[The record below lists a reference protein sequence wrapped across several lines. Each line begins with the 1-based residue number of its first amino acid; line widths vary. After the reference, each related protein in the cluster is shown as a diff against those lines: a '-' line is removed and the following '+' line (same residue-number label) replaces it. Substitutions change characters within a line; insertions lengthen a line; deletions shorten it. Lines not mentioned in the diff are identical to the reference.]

1 MVSPALADYFAK
13 RKIPLLELSQNLFLP
28 AEFSSFEQEYW
39 AVRRAVGLFDFSFMS
54 TVELIGSDAIAF
66 LKLMQNRNCEE
77 LAIGKIAYSMLLN
90 ENGDVWLDAT
100 VWRLG
105 PDHFYLITGYSIL
118 PFLLKAARPYRDLH
132 LADIAGQYQVIAVQG
147 PHSGVLLE
155 AILGLKANDLPQY
168 FSFNQPPNYPALTI
182 ARLGYTGE
190 LGYELL
196 VPRAEAIALWQ
207 QLQTAAVFPA
217 LECGFLAA
225 NTLRIEAG
233 FILFCNELIEPRTLA
248 SLGKLDSAKKEGNS
262 GGLQEILVGL
272 HFLPGTKVE
281 DNATNLAPQLATK
294 LAHEIAPHI
303 QVTSRAFSPQL
314 GHEIG
319 LGFIDQAALI
329 NGEAGDQT
337 RALVGNPLNSPL
349 GPVYLEKLP
358 FFLPTARISNKP
370 FS

>member
-1 MVSPALADYFAK
+1 MESPTLADYFAK
-13 RKIPLLELSQNLFLP
+13 RKIPLLELSQKLLLP
-28 AEFSSFEQEYW
+28 AEFSSLEQEYW
-39 AVRRAVGLFDFSFMS
+39 AVRRSVGIFDFSFMS
-54 TVELIGSDAIAF
+54 TVELSGSDAIA
-66 LKLMQNRNCEE
+66 LLQLIQNRNCEE

-90 ENGDVWLDAT
+90 EHGDVWLDAT

-118 PFLLKAARPYRDLH
+118 PFLREAARSYRDLH
-132 LADIAGQYQVIAVQG
+132 LADIAEQYQVIAVQG
-147 PHSGVLLE
+147 PHSSDLLE
-155 AILGLKANDLPQY
+155 SVLEVKTTDLPQY
-168 FSFNQPPNYPALTI
+168 FAFNQPPNYPTLTI

-225 NTLRIEAG
+225 NILRIEAG

-248 SLGKLDSAKKEGNS
+248 SLGKLDGAKNEGNS
-262 GGLQEILVGL
+262 GGLQEILIGL
-272 HFLPGTKVE
+272 HFLPGTQVE
-281 DNATNLAPQLATK
+281 DNASHLAPQLVPQ

-319 LGFIDQAALI
+319 LGFIDSAALA
-329 NGEAGDQT
+329 NVDGRGQT
-337 RALVGNPLNSPL
+337 PALAASPVKNYL
-349 GPVYLEKLP
+349 DPVSIEKLP
-358 FFLPTARISNKP
+358 FSGLR
-370 FS
+370 

>member
-1 MVSPALADYFAK
+1 MESPALADYFAK
-13 RKIPLLELSQNLFLP
+13 RKIPLLELSHQLFLP

-39 AVRRAVGLFDFSFMS
+39 AVRRSVGIFDFSFMS
-54 TVELIGSDAIAF
+54 TVELSGSDAIA
-66 LKLMQNRNCEE
+66 LLQLIQNRNCEE

-118 PFLLKAARPYRDLH
+118 PFLREAARPYNDLQ
-132 LADIAGQYQVIAVQG
+132 LADIAEHYQVIAVQG
-147 PHSGVLLE
+147 PHSSDLLE
-155 AILGLKANDLPQY
+155 SVLEVKAADLPQY
-168 FSFNQPPNYPALTI
+168 FAFNQPSNYPALTI

-196 VPRAEAIALWQ
+196 VPRAEALALWQ

-233 FILFCNELIEPRTLA
+233 FILFCNELIESRTLA
-248 SLGKLDSAKKEGNS
+248 SLGKLDGAKKEGNS
-262 GGLQEILVGL
+262 RGLQESLVGL

-281 DNATNLAPQLATK
+281 NNVSYLVS
-294 LAHEIAPHI
+294 EIAPHI

-319 LGFIDQAALI
+319 LGFIDPAALA
-329 NGEAGDQT
+329 NGGAVGRAGT
-337 RALVGNPLNSPL
+337 LAANPLSSSL
-349 GPVYLEKLP
+349 GPVYIEKLP
-358 FFLPTARISNKP
+358 FSGLR
-370 FS
+370 

>member
-1 MVSPALADYFAK
+1 MASPALADYFAK
-13 RKIPLLELSQNLFLP
+13 RKIPLLELSHQLFLP

-39 AVRRAVGLFDFSFMS
+39 AVRRSVGIFDFSFMS
-54 TVELIGSDAIAF
+54 TVELSGSDAIA
-66 LKLMQNRNCEE
+66 LLQLIQNRNCEE

-90 ENGDVWLDAT
+90 EHGDVWLDAT

-118 PFLLKAARPYRDLH
+118 PFLREAARPYNDLQ
-132 LADIAGQYQVIAVQG
+132 LADIAEQYQVIAVQG
-147 PHSGVLLE
+147 PHSSDLLE
-155 AILGLKANDLPQY
+155 SVLEVKATDLPQY
-168 FSFNQPPNYPALTI
+168 FAFNQPPNYPALTI

-196 VPRAEAIALWQ
+196 VSRTEAIALWQ
-207 QLQTAAVFPA
+207 KLQTSAIFPA

-248 SLGKLDSAKKEGNS
+248 SLRKSAGTKSDSIS
-262 GGLQEILVGL
+262 VSLQKILVGV
-272 HFLPGTKVE
+272 HFLPRALGEKK
-281 DNATNLAPQLATK
+281 ATNLAP
-294 LAHEIAPHI
+294 EITPYV

-319 LGFIDQAALI
+319 LGFIDQVAPV
-329 NGEAGDQT
+329 NGK
-337 RALVGNPLNSPL
+337 VGGQIPAHAVSPTHSPL
-349 GPVYLEKLP
+349 GPVYIEKLP
-358 FFLPTARISNKP
+358 FSGLR
-370 FS
+370 

>member
-1 MVSPALADYFAK
+1 MASPALADYFAK
-13 RKIPLLELSQNLFLP
+13 RKIPLLELSHQLFLP

-39 AVRRAVGLFDFSFMS
+39 AVRRSVGIFDFSFMS
-54 TVELIGSDAIAF
+54 TVELSGSDAIA
-66 LKLMQNRNCEE
+66 LLQLIQNRNCEE

-90 ENGDVWLDAT
+90 EHGDVWLDAT

-118 PFLLKAARPYRDLH
+118 PFLREAARPYNDLQ
-132 LADIAGQYQVIAVQG
+132 LADIAEQYQVIAVQG
-147 PHSGVLLE
+147 PHSSDLLE
-155 AILGLKANDLPQY
+155 SVLEVKATDLPQY
-168 FSFNQPPNYPALTI
+168 FAFNQPPNYPALTI

-196 VPRAEAIALWQ
+196 VSRTEAIALWQ
-207 QLQTAAVFPA
+207 KLQTSAIFPA

-248 SLGKLDSAKKEGNS
+248 SLGKLDDTKKGGNS

-281 DNATNLAPQLATK
+281 DNVSHLVS
-294 LAHEIAPHI
+294 EIAPHI
-303 QVTSRAFSPQL
+303 QVTSRTFSPQL

-319 LGFIDQAALI
+319 LGFIDPAALA
-329 NGEAGDQT
+329 NGDAGGQAGT
-337 RALVGNPLNSPL
+337 LTGNPLNSPL
-349 GPVYLEKLP
+349 GPVYIEKLP
-358 FFLPTARISNKP
+358 FSGLR
-370 FS
+370 

>member
-1 MVSPALADYFAK
+1 MESPVLADYFAK

-90 ENGDVWLDAT
+90 KNGDVWLDAT

-118 PFLLKAARPYRDLH
+118 PFLREAARPYSALH
-132 LADIAGQYQVIAVQG
+132 LVDIAEQYQVIAVQG
-147 PHSGVLLE
+147 PHSSDLLE
-155 AILGLKANDLPQY
+155 AVLGLKAIDLPHY

-225 NTLRIEAG
+225 NILRIEAG
-233 FILFCNELIEPRTLA
+233 FILFCNELTEPRTLA
-248 SLGKLDSAKKEGNS
+248 SLGKLASAKKEGNS
-262 GGLQEILVGL
+262 GRLQEILVGL

-281 DNATNLAPQLATK
+281 ANATNLAPQLATK
-294 LAHEIAPHI
+294 LAHDIAPHI
-303 QVTSRAFSPQL
+303 QITSRAFSPQL

-329 NGEAGDQT
+329 NGEEGDQT
-337 RALVGNPLNSPL
+337 GALVPSPLNSPL
-349 GPVYLEKLP
+349 GPFYIEKLP
-358 FFLPTARISNKP
+358 FFLPTARTLNKS

>member
-1 MVSPALADYFAK
+1 MESPALADYFAK

-39 AVRRAVGLFDFSFMS
+39 AVRRSVGLFDFSFMS

-100 VWRLG
+100 LWRLG

-155 AILGLKANDLPQY
+155 AVLGLKANDLPQY

-190 LGYELL
+190 LGYE
-196 VPRAEAIALWQ
+196 
-207 QLQTAAVFPA
+207 
-217 LECGFLAA
+217 
-225 NTLRIEAG
+225 
-233 FILFCNELIEPRTLA
+233 
-248 SLGKLDSAKKEGNS
+248 
-262 GGLQEILVGL
+262 
-272 HFLPGTKVE
+272 
-281 DNATNLAPQLATK
+281 
-294 LAHEIAPHI
+294 
-303 QVTSRAFSPQL
+303 
-314 GHEIG
+314 
-319 LGFIDQAALI
+319 
-329 NGEAGDQT
+329 
-337 RALVGNPLNSPL
+337 
-349 GPVYLEKLP
+349 
-358 FFLPTARISNKP
+358 
-370 FS
+370 

>member
-1 MVSPALADYFAK
+1 MASPALADYFAK
-13 RKIPLLELSQNLFLP
+13 RKIPLLELSHQLFLP

-39 AVRRAVGLFDFSFMS
+39 AVRRSAGLFDFSFMS
-54 TVELIGSDAIAF
+54 TVELSGSDAIAF
-66 LKLMQNRNCEE
+66 LKFIQNRNCDE

-118 PFLLKAARPYRDLH
+118 PFLREAARPYRTLH
-132 LADIAGQYQVIAVQG
+132 LADISEQYQVIAVQG
-147 PHSGVLLE
+147 PHSSDLLE
-155 AILGLKANDLPQY
+155 SVLEVKAADLPQY
-168 FSFNQPPNYPALTI
+168 FAFNQPPNYPALTI

-248 SLGKLDSAKKEGNS
+248 SLAKLDSTNRAGNS
-262 GGLQEILVGL
+262 VDSQEILVGL
-272 HFLPGTKVE
+272 HFLPGTQVE
-281 DNATNLAPQLATK
+281 DNAPHLDPQLAPQLVPK
-294 LAHEIAPHI
+294 LAHELAPHI

-319 LGFIDQAALI
+319 LGFIDPAALT
-329 NGEAGDQT
+329 NGDVEGQAGT
-337 RALVGNPLNSPL
+337 LAGNPLNCPL
-349 GPVYLEKLP
+349 GPVYIEKLP
-358 FFLPTARISNKP
+358 FSGLR
-370 FS
+370 